1 MNKTATSRQALL
13 EAAREIAR
21 RDGLGHISIRRTA
34 AMCDVSIGTVYNYYP
49 AKADLVLAVIE
60 DFWKRVFHGGLSCDF
75 THGSDFSAV
84 CGQIY
89 TALRT
94 HLAQFEHTFLRE
106 LASLNEAER
115 QQGKALEVQY
125 WEHIRAGMLAVLAR
139 DARVRPDAFTET
151 FTREQFVSFVFCTMM
166 SMLRAGKENASF
178 LQEVVCRLIY

>member
-34 AMCDVSIGTVYNYYP
+34 AMCGVSIGTVYNYYP

-94 HLAQFEHTFLRE
+94 HLAQCCFSKRMRKLFRKNEKSVLRFCNK
-106 LASLNEAER
+106 SSKTKR
-115 QQGKALEVQY
+115 
-125 WEHIRAGMLAVLAR
+125 
-139 DARVRPDAFTET
+139 AFTKVLMPCKRP
-151 FTREQFVSFVFCTMM
+151 F
-166 SMLRAGKENASF
+166 
-178 LQEVVCRLIY
+178 

>member
-34 AMCDVSIGTVYNYYP
+34 AMCGVSIGTVYNYYP

-106 LASLNEAER
+106 LRKTPAAE
-115 QQGKALEVQY
+115 KAVIILIDIALV
-125 WEHIRAGMLAVLAR
+125 AVIVGRIIWL
-139 DARVRPDAFTET
+139 
-151 FTREQFVSFVFCTMM
+151 
-166 SMLRAGKENASF
+166 
-178 LQEVVCRLIY
+178 

>member
-34 AMCDVSIGTVYNYYP
+34 AMCGVSVGTVYNYYP

-115 QQGKALEVQY
+115 QQGKA
-125 WEHIRAGMLAVLAR
+125 
-139 DARVRPDAFTET
+139 P
-151 FTREQFVSFVFCTMM
+151 
-166 SMLRAGKENASF
+166 
-178 LQEVVCRLIY
+178 

>member
-34 AMCDVSIGTVYNYYP
+34 AMCGVSVGTVYNYYP

-106 LASLNEAER
+106 LRVVPGWE
-115 QQGKALEVQY
+115 KALN
-125 WEHIRAGMLAVLAR
+125 LAADLAFVAFCVWRLLNIFVL
-139 DARVRPDAFTET
+139 
-151 FTREQFVSFVFCTMM
+151 
-166 SMLRAGKENASF
+166 
-178 LQEVVCRLIY
+178 

>member
-34 AMCDVSIGTVYNYYP
+34 AMCGVSVGTVYNYYP

-89 TALRT
+89 TAL
-94 HLAQFEHTFLRE
+94 
-106 LASLNEAER
+106 
-115 QQGKALEVQY
+115 
-125 WEHIRAGMLAVLAR
+125 AVLAR
-139 DARVRPDAFTET
+139 DARVRPGAFTEA
-151 FTREQFVSFVFCTMM
+151 FTREQFVSFVFGTMM
-166 SMLRAGKENASF
+166 SMLRADREDASF

>member
-21 RDGLGHISIRRTA
+21 RDGLEHISIRRTA
-34 AMCDVSIGTVYNYYP
+34 AMCGVSVGTVYNYYP
-49 AKADLVLAVIE
+49 AKSDLILAVIE

-75 THGSDFSAV
+75 THGSDFIAV

-89 TALRT
+89 TTLRT

-115 QQGKALEVQY
+115 QQGKALEMQY

-139 DARVRPDAFTET
+139 DARVRADAFTEA
-151 FTREQFVSFVFCTMM
+151 FPREQFVSFVFSAMM
-166 SMLRAGKENASF
+166 SMLRADKEDASF

>member
-34 AMCDVSIGTVYNYYP
+34 AMCGVSIGTVYNYYP

-115 QQGKALEVQY
+115 QQGN
-125 WEHIRAGMLAVLAR
+125 AVLGAHSSGHAGCTCQGCPCAAR
-139 DARVRPDAFTET
+139 R
-151 FTREQFVSFVFCTMM
+151 
-166 SMLRAGKENASF
+166 
-178 LQEVVCRLIY
+178 IYGGFHP